1 VRVPDEEGNELAQNY
16 EEQAA
21 GMRAQAAER
30 IPAPFMEAA
39 QALVEDLERT
49 VVAEGL
55 NTGDLAPDF
64 TLKQAGDGT
73 QRSLSDALANGPVVL
88 SFYRGQ
94 W

>member
-1 VRVPDEEGNELAQNY
+1 MARNY

-21 GMRAQAAER
+21 GIRAQAAER
-30 IPAPFMEAA
+30 FPAPFMEAA
-39 QALVEDLERT
+39 QALVEGLEQT
-49 VVAEGL
+49 VVANGL

-64 TLKQAGDGT
+64 TLKQAGEGT
-73 QRSLSDALANGPVVL
+73 QRSLSEALASGPVVL